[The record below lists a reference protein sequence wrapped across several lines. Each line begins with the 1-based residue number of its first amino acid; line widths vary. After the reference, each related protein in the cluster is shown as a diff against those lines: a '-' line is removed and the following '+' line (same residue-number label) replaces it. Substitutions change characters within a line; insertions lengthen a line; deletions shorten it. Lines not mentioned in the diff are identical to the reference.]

1 MSSLLYLSYYLRNL
15 EAAFWTPAA
24 AFWNLAAVLLETM
37 LIGNALG

>member
-1 MSSLLYLSYYLRNL
+1 MSSLLYLSYYLLNL
-15 EAAFWTPAA
+15 AAAFWTPAA